1 MSIPSVNANKL
12 KRKMA
17 NAYAYA
23 RKSEKVIRRKR
34 KIRSSSEMSVN
45 TNVLKEVNRN
55 PIEDI
60 DIKLKTEET

>member
-1 MSIPSVNANKL
+1 MSVPSVNTNKL

-17 NAYAYA
+17 NAYA